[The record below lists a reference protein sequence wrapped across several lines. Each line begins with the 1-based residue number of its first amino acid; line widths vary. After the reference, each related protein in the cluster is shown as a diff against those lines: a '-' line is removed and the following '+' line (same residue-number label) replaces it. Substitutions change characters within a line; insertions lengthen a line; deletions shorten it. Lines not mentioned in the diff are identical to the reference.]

1 MGKFKKNKP
10 KREKKPLLHRTKAE
24 RQEEVKNII
33 SILVE
38 LHLDMTHGPIKQLYA
53 FFKEYICTGERIKIN
68 IPFPEI
74 KRRIKGILAVSVNEE
89 VWLKMEKEKL

>member
-33 SILVE
+33 SILAE

-53 FFKEYICTGERIKIN
+53 FFKEYICNFTSNK
-68 IPFPEI
+68 F
-74 KRRIKGILAVSVNEE
+74 KV
-89 VWLKMEKEKL
+89 